1 MTTLDD
7 RSEQEPRTALVVG
20 AAGSIGGAIAERLHD
35 DGFRV
40 VGADV
45 SEDGLREL
53 GGRFDLVP
61 VVADIRT
68 IAGVDSAV
76 EAAGPRIDVLCT
88 SMGVSDGG
96 GSVEEIDDEL
106 WSRVLDVNLQ
116 SVFRLCRAV
125 VPLMQAREAGVII
138 NVASVAGLRGGRAG
152 AAYTA
157 TKWAVVGLS
166 QNIASTLG
174 PEGIRCHA
182 VCPSLIEGAKRMG
195 AGVQRSPRAEL
206 RRNRDSQRPPAG
218 LPSDVASVT
227 SFLVSD
233 AASHLNGL
241 ALPLDGGLL
250 AY

>member
-1 MTTLDD
+1 MSSSTD
-7 RSEQEPRTALVVG
+7 RAGQAPRTALVVG
-20 AAGSIGGAIAERLHD
+20 AAGSIGGAIAERLFR
-35 DGFRV
+35 DGYRI
-40 VGADV
+40 VGVDV

-53 GGRFDLVP
+53 SGRIECDR
-61 VVADIRT
+61 VVADVRT
-68 IAGVDSAV
+68 GIGVDSAIA
-76 EAAGPRIDVLCT
+76 AAGSRVDVLCT
-88 SMGVSDGG
+88 TMGVSDGG

-106 WSRVLDVNLQ
+106 WARVLDVNLQ
-116 SVFRLCRAV
+116 SVFRLCRGV
-125 VPLMQAREAGVII
+125 VPIMQAQGAGVII
-138 NVASVAGLRGGRAG
+138 NIASVAGLRGGRAG

-182 VCPSLIEGAKRMG
+182 VCPSLIEGAKRM
-195 AGVQRSPRAEL
+195 ATGVQRSPRADL

-218 LPSDVASVT
+218 RPEDVASVT
-227 SFLVSD
+227 AFLVSD
-233 AASHLNGL
+233 AAAHLNGL